1 MISVLS
7 DRENMNK
14 QWKKVIIAQDS
25 TILSALKLINDEA
38 LKVALVVDENDV
50 LLGVVTDGDIRRGL
64 LNDLQLSDSVSRVMN
79 VKPVV
84 ASPEATSEELTALME
99 SEGVLT
105 IPITEAGKVIGLETL
120 HQLLARPKFKNPI
133 FIMAG
138 GFGTRLKPLTDDCP
152 KPMLKVGEKPILET
166 VLESFIKA
174 GFVNFY
180 ISTHY
185 MPEKIHEHF
194 GKGDKWG
201 VTIEYIHEES
211 PLGTG
216 GALGLLPKDLPDLP
230 IIMMNGDVLT
240 KVDFG
245 HLLAFHNETSGDATM
260 CVREYEYQIPYGVVN
275 GVDHRVVSMVEK
287 PVQRFFVN
295 AGIYVVSPDV
305 VKSVPRNHVIDMP
318 TLLENRMD
326 NGGNVLMFP
335 VHEYWLDIGQMDDF
349 QRAQSDIL
357 SLGFD

>member
-1 MISVLS
+1 
-7 DRENMNK
+7 MNTK
-14 QWKKVIIAQDS
+14 WKKVAIAQND
-25 TILSALKLINDEA
+25 TVLSALKLINDEP
-38 LKVALVVDENDV
+38 LKVVLVVDENDG

-64 LNDLQLSDSVSRVMN
+64 LNNLQLSDPVSLVMN
-79 VKPVV
+79 AEPII
-84 ASPEATSEELTALME
+84 ASLNASSDELRNLME
-99 SEGVLT
+99 SSGVLM
-105 IPITEAGKVIGLETL
+105 IPIIDDGKVVGLETL
-120 HQLLARPKFKNPI
+120 HHLLAKPKYDNPV

-152 KPMLKVGEKPILET
+152 KPMLKVGKKPILET

-185 MPEKIHEHF
+185 MPEKIHQHF
-194 GKGDKWG
+194 GKGEKWG
-201 VTIEYIHEES
+201 INIEYIHEES

-216 GALGLLPKDLPDLP
+216 GALGLLPPDLPDLP

-245 HLLAFHNETSGDATM
+245 HLLAFHNESTGDATM
-260 CVREYEYQIPYGVVN
+260 CVREYEYQIPYGVVKGEKN
-275 GVDHRVVSMVEK
+275 RVVSMVEK
-287 PVQRFFVN
+287 PIQRFFVN
-295 AGIYVVSPDV
+295 AGIYVVSANI
-305 VKSVPRNHVIDMP
+305 VKSIPRDYVIDMP
-318 TLLENRMD
+318 TLLENKMAE
-326 NGGNVLMFP
+326 GGDVLMFP

-349 QRAQSDIL
+349 KRAQSDIL